1 MKNKKNLKNLL
12 LPEDVVIELMA
23 LTSRLGEIAVDYNN
37 KIGGKETE
45 SLVRLYTK
53 VIHKLMDL
61 QHEDLNNKQ
70 GYSLEEIMQS
80 AGIKPSQG
88 ENNGRNN

>member
-1 MKNKKNLKNLL
+1 MNKKNLI

-37 KIGGKETE
+37 KIGGKETDN
-45 SLVRLYTK
+45 LVRLYTK

-61 QHEDLNNKQ
+61 EYQDLNDKAS
-70 GYSLEEIMQS
+70 YSFEELLQS
-80 AGIKPSQG
+80 AGIDKPNKG
-88 ENNGRNN
+88 EQR

>member
-1 MKNKKNLKNLL
+1 
-12 LPEDVVIELMA
+12 MA

-37 KIGGKETE
+37 RVGGEETE

-61 QHEDLNNKQ
+61 EYQDLNNKQ
-70 GYSLEEIMQS
+70 SYSFEEILRS

>member
-1 MKNKKNLKNLL
+1 MNKKNLL

-37 KIGGKETE
+37 KIGGKETDN
-45 SLVRLYTK
+45 LVRLYTK

-61 QHEDLNNKQ
+61 EYQDLNNKAS
-70 GYSLEEIMQS
+70 YSFEELLRS
-80 AGIKPSQG
+80 AGIEPPQG
-88 ENNGRNN
+88 DENGNH

>member
-1 MKNKKNLKNLL
+1 MNKKNLI

-37 KIGGKETE
+37 KIGGKETDN
-45 SLVRLYTK
+45 LVRLYTK

-61 QHEDLNNKQ
+61 EYQDLSNKVS
-70 GYSLEEIMQS
+70 YSFEELLQS
-80 AGIKPSQG
+80 AGIDKPNKG
-88 ENNGRNN
+88 EQR

>member
-1 MKNKKNLKNLL
+1 MNKKNLI

-37 KIGGKETE
+37 KIGGKETDN
-45 SLVRLYTK
+45 LVRLYTK

-61 QHEDLNNKQ
+61 EYQDLNNKVS
-70 GYSLEEIMQS
+70 YSFEELLQS
-80 AGIKPSQG
+80 VGIDKPNKG
-88 ENNGRNN
+88 EQR

>member
-1 MKNKKNLKNLL
+1 MKSKKNLKNLL

-37 KIGGKETE
+37 RVGGEETE
-45 SLVRLYTK
+45 SLLRLYTK

-61 QHEDLNNKQ
+61 EYQDLNNKQ
-70 GYSLEEIMQS
+70 SYSFEEILRS
-80 AGIKPSQG
+80 ARIKPSQG

>member
-1 MKNKKNLKNLL
+1 MNKKNLI

-37 KIGGKETE
+37 KIGGKETDN
-45 SLVRLYTK
+45 LVRLYTK

-61 QHEDLNNKQ
+61 EYQDLNNKAS
-70 GYSLEEIMQS
+70 YSFEELLQS
-80 AGIKPSQG
+80 AGIDKPNKG
-88 ENNGRNN
+88 EQR

>member
-1 MKNKKNLKNLL
+1 MKKQKNLI

-23 LTSRLGEIAVDYNN
+23 LTSRLGEIALDYNK
-37 KIGGKETE
+37 KIGGEETE

-61 QHEDLNNKQ
+61 EYQDLNNKVS
-70 GYSLEEIMQS
+70 YSFEELLQS
-80 AGIKPSQG
+80 AQIKPSQG

>member
-1 MKNKKNLKNLL
+1 MKKQKNLI

-23 LTSRLGEIAVDYNN
+23 LTSRLGEIALDYN
-37 KIGGKETE
+37 KRIGGEETE

-61 QHEDLNNKQ
+61 EYQDLNNKVS
-70 GYSLEEIMQS
+70 YSFEELLQS
-80 AGIKPSQG
+80 AGIDKPNKG
-88 ENNGRNN
+88 EQR

>member
-1 MKNKKNLKNLL
+1 MKKQKNLI

-23 LTSRLGEIAVDYNN
+23 LTSRLGEIALDYN
-37 KIGGKETE
+37 KRIGGEETE

-61 QHEDLNNKQ
+61 EYQDLSNKVS
-70 GYSLEEIMQS
+70 YSFEELLQS
-80 AGIKPSQG
+80 AQIKPSQG

>member
-1 MKNKKNLKNLL
+1 MNKKNLI

-37 KIGGKETE
+37 KIGGKETDN
-45 SLVRLYTK
+45 LVRLYTK

-61 QHEDLNNKQ
+61 EYQDLNNKVS
-70 GYSLEEIMQS
+70 YSFEELLQS
-80 AGIKPSQG
+80 AGIDKPNKG
-88 ENNGRNN
+88 EQR